1 LNVVEEAL
9 AYKRLVDEFK
19 LTHEGIAARVGKD
32 RSTVSN
38 VMRLLL
44 LPFKVRDAL
53 AAGQVSPGHARALLS
68 MESRRRQV
76 EICER
81 IVKEGL
87 SVRAVERLCG
97 AAKPKPPR
105 AAAEKDIH
113 VRELEE
119 SLQEYLGTKVHIRE
133 PKGGPGQVV
142 IEYFSAEDLDRVA
155 KRIRGSVK
163 GLDA

>member
-1 LNVVEEAL
+1 
-9 AYKRLVDEFK
+9 
-19 LTHEGIAARVGKD
+19 VGKD